1 MKFPPTGSRSTHR
14 RTFSPLGRL
23 FLGAIALLLLSG
35 CALILGPR
43 RDRTRFYTLAA
54 PLPTAES
61 AAEALSDPILLRG
74 VETPGYLRAKP
85 MVVRREDNEIDY
97 LDRSW
102 WSEEFD
108 LAAAGILREELSRQ
122 GFPMVGRR
130 DEVHALELTVQIQRA
145 EGWRAEGGNYAVL
158 AASFELRRDDGSRR
172 LVSRGTFDPEPLEW
186 KGDAED
192 LALRLGEA
200 IAGLAAAIGDSITP

>member
-1 MKFPPTGSRSTHR
+1 MMSPQPSRTSRSP
-14 RTFSPLGRL
+14 FLAPSGRL
-23 FLGAIALLLLSG
+23 FLGAVGLFLLSG
-35 CALILGPR
+35 CALIFGPR

-54 PLPTAES
+54 PLPVAEA

-74 VETPGYLRAKP
+74 IETPGYLRAKP

-108 LAAAGILREELSRQ
+108 LAAAGILREEMGRR

-130 DEVHALELTVQIQRA
+130 DEVHALELTVQIERA
-145 EGWRAEGGNYAVL
+145 EGWRAEGGNYVVL
-158 AASFELRRDDGSRR
+158 AASYELRRDDGSRR
-172 LVSRGTFDPEPLEW
+172 LVTRGTYDPAPMEW
-186 KGDAED
+186 SGDAED
-192 LALRLGEA
+192 LALRLGEG
-200 IAGLAAAIGDSITP
+200 IAGLAAVIGDSIAP